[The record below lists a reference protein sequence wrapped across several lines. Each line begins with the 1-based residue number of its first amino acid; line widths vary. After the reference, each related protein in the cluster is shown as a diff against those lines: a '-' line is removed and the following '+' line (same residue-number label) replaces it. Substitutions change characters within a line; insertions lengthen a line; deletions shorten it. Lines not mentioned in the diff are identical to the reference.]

1 MSPLKFSQLGET
13 MMPEERKMRGHY
25 ELHTHSFF
33 SDGELLPSELIRRA
47 SVRGCIAIAITDHA
61 DASNLERIVSELVR
75 LARDQSDSL
84 PIPLIPGVEI
94 THVPPS
100 AIPRLARRA
109 KELGAGIVV
118 VHGETLLEPVPPGT
132 NRAAVECPDVDIL
145 AHPGFITVE
154 EAALAAR
161 NGVFLE
167 ISARKGHCLTNGH
180 VVKVARL
187 AGAKLVVNS
196 DAHSSGDLLDPELAR
211 KVAMG
216 AGLEGE
222 ELELALIHNPASLVE
237 KALQALKIQ

>member
-1 MSPLKFSQLGET
+1 
-13 MMPEERKMRGHY
+13 MRGHY

-47 SVRGCIAIAITDHA
+47 YVKGCVAIAITDHA
-61 DASNLERIVSELVR
+61 DASNLERIVKELVR
-75 LARDQSDSL
+75 LVREQSDKL
-84 PIPLIPGVEI
+84 PIPVIPGVEI
-94 THVPPS
+94 THVPPA
-100 AIPRLARRA
+100 AIPGLARKA
-109 KELGAGIVV
+109 KKLGAGIVV
-118 VHGETLLEPVPPGT
+118 VHGETILEPVHPGT

-154 EAALAAR
+154 EAAIAAG

-167 ISARKGHCLTNGH
+167 ISARKWHCLTNGH

-187 AGAKLVVNS
+187 AGARLVVNS
-196 DAHSSGDLLDPELAR
+196 DAHSSGDLMDPDLAR

-222 ELELALIHNPASLVE
+222 ELEQALVHNPASLVE
-237 KALQALKIQ
+237 KALQTLKI

>member
-1 MSPLKFSQLGET
+1 
-13 MMPEERKMRGHY
+13 MRGHY
-25 ELHTHSFF
+25 ELHTHSFL

-47 SVRGCIAIAITDHA
+47 YVKGCIAIAITDHA
-61 DASNLERIVSELVR
+61 DASNLERVVRELVR
-75 LARDQSDSL
+75 LAMEQNDNL
-84 PIPLIPGVEI
+84 PITFIPGVEI

-109 KELGAGIVV
+109 KELGAGIVI
-118 VHGETLLEPVPPGT
+118 VHGETLMEPVRPGT

-154 EAALAAR
+154 EAAIAAE
-161 NGVFLE
+161 NGVYLE

-180 VVKVARL
+180 VVKVANI
-187 AGAKLVVNS
+187 AGAKLIVSS
-196 DAHSSGDLLDPELAR
+196 DAHSPGDLMDPELAR

-222 ELELALIHNPASLVE
+222 ELELTLFHNPANLVE
-237 KALQALKIQ
+237 KALQASRI

>member
-1 MSPLKFSQLGET
+1 MF
-13 MMPEERKMRGHY
+13 RHY

-47 SVRGCIAIAITDHA
+47 YSKGCAAIAITDHA
-61 DASNLERIVSELVR
+61 DVSNLERLVRELVR
-75 LARDQSDSL
+75 LAREQSDSL
-84 PIPLIPGVEI
+84 PIPFIPGIEI

-100 AIPRLARRA
+100 AIPHLALKA

-118 VHGETLLEPVPPGT
+118 VHGETIMEPVYPGT
-132 NRAAVECPDVDIL
+132 NRAAVECPYVDIL

-154 EAALAAR
+154 EAAAAAE
-161 NGVFLE
+161 NGVYLE
-167 ISARKGHCLTNGH
+167 ISARKWHCLTNGH

-187 AGAKLVVNS
+187 TGAKLLVNS
-196 DAHSSGDLLDPELAR
+196 DAHSSNDLMDPELAR

-222 ELELALIHNPASLVE
+222 ELELVLVHNPVSLIE
-237 KALQALKIQ
+237 KALQALKL